1 MRYLGVDLGERRIGL
16 ALSDPTGFI
25 AKPFGWIDVRKV
37 ADPVEAVVEVARAQ
51 GAEAVVVGLPRHMNG
66 QEGTGAL
73 GARAFAQAVRERLG
87 VETYLEDE
95 RLTTALAQR
104 VLIERKMRRERRRQ
118 AIDQTAAAIILQ
130 GYLDAHG
137 APFPHAGRESGAGRD
152 EIDRTGNDDGWV
164 P

>member
-16 ALSDPTGFI
+16 ALSDPTGCI

-37 ADPVEAVVEVARAQ
+37 PEPVQAVAEVARSQ
-51 GAEAVVVGLPRHMNG
+51 GVAAVVVGLPRHMNG
-66 QEGTGAL
+66 QEGTGAT
-73 GARAFAQAVRERLG
+73 GARAFAQAIRERLG
-87 VETYLEDE
+87 LETYLEDE

-104 VLIERKMRRERRRQ
+104 VLIERKMRREKRRQ

-130 GYLDAHG
+130 GYLDRHG
-137 APFPHAGRESGAGRD
+137 ASVLETGKDHEASRERP
-152 EIDRTGNDDGWV
+152 DRTGNGNGWV